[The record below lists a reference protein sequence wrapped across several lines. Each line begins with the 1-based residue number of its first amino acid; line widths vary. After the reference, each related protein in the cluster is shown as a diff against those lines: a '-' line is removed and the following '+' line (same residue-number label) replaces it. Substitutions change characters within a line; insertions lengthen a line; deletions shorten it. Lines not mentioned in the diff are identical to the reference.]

1 MYKPVYKDTTGQLFS
16 AVYDVWDSVK
26 KNSQNVP
33 VVGWL
38 TQEVEVEEQYNLSR
52 KRNEYK
58 LSG

>member
-38 TQEVEVEEQYNLSR
+38 TQEVEVEE
-52 KRNEYK
+52 
-58 LSG
+58 